1 MGGTMERKFLNFLGR
16 MPFYTSQDISGVLG
30 RPLEELLSLEFAA
43 IEGQV
48 SWRAP
53 AKTP

>member
-1 MGGTMERKFLNFLGR
+1 MERKYLKFLGR
-16 MPFYTSQDISGVLG
+16 MPFGNSQDISGLLG
-30 RPLEELLSLEFAA
+30 RPHEELLSLET
-43 IEGQV
+43 ECQV